1 MVMAAAITRHATAW
15 PMLRPV
21 PFLLDFLKDVGF
33 MPLALPPSWTGQ
45 DTRTAPARQY
55 SLASLR
61 IKLFLL
67 SQYTPKPGSPSIS
80 SLCSG
85 IASGRKSGKK
95 NTLHSKNEQES
106 RIIASKAVKFVALDE
121 KRSLLLLS

>member
-1 MVMAAAITRHATAW
+1 M
-15 PMLRPV
+15 
-21 PFLLDFLKDVGF
+21 KDVGF

-85 IASGRKSGKK
+85 IASGGKSGKK

-106 RIIASKAVKFVALDE
+106 RIIAFKAVKFVALDE
-121 KRSLLLLS
+121 KRGLPLLS